1 MKKKLIIAID
11 GYVATGKGTTAKGV
25 AKALWYTYLDTGA
38 MYRAV
43 TLHAMRQWL
52 IDADDKEKIALM
64 DQIEL
69 TFSYNTKT
77 DTFDMILNGENVEKE
92 IRKISLAENL
102 HKIIT
107 IPDIRQKLVALQ
119 QSYGKDGGVVVDGR
133 DIWTV
138 VFPQADLKIFL
149 VCDLEVRVVRRM
161 QQLAGLGLPADEE
174 KIRQD
179 ISVRDQTDY
188 LWEHAV
194 NKMADDAVMIDTS
207 HITIQ
212 TQIEKIVALAHSVL

>member
-43 TLHAMRQWL
+43 TLYVVRQWL
-52 IDADDKEKIALM
+52 IDASKEEKIALM
-64 DQIEL
+64 DHIEL
-69 TFSYNTKT
+69 EFSYNTKT

-107 IPDIRQKLVALQ
+107 IPEIRQKLVALQ
-119 QSYGKDGGVVVDGR
+119 QNYGKDGWVVVDGR

-149 VCDLEVRVVRRM
+149 VCDLEVRVLRRM
-161 QQLAGLGLPADEE
+161 QQLAAMDLPADEE

-188 LWEHAV
+188 LGEHAV
-194 NKMADDAVMIDTS
+194 NKMADDAIMIDTS
-207 HITIQ
+207 HITIH

>member
-1 MKKKLIIAID
+1 MDKINLEFL
-11 GYVATGKGTTAKGV
+11 YN
-25 AKALWYTYLDTGA
+25 KA
-38 MYRAV
+38 
-43 TLHAMRQWL
+43 
-52 IDADDKEKIALM
+52 
-64 DQIEL
+64 
-69 TFSYNTKT
+69 T

-107 IPDIRQKLVALQ
+107 IPQIRKKLVALQ
-119 QSYGKDGGVVVDGR
+119 QMYGKDGGVVVDGR
-133 DIWTV
+133 DIGTV

-161 QQLAGLGLPADEE
+161 QQLAAMDLPADEQ

-188 LWEHAV
+188 LGKDAV
-194 NKMADDAVMIDTS
+194 NKMAEDAIMIDTS